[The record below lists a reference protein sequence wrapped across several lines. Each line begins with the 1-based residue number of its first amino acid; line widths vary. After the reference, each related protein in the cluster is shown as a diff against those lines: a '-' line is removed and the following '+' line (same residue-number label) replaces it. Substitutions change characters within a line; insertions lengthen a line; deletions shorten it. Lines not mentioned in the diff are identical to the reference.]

1 MQKINQPNK
10 IVKLVERAAEI
21 ELEENEMIFK
31 QCNFFNRGFCSKGT
45 SCRFVHPVEVCEQYE
60 HVGICVTKKCRK
72 RHLYSCQYYNSKSGC
87 SRGEFFSFSHR
98 SRSIKDDQEK
108 ESVKCVDDD

>member
-45 SCRFVHPVEVCEQYE
+45 SCKFEHPLEICEQYE
-60 HVGICVTKKCRK
+60 HAGICVSADKGIYTAVDTTIQIWLLQRKILFLFSQIKKHQR
-72 RHLYSCQYYNSKSGC
+72 
-87 SRGEFFSFSHR
+87 
-98 SRSIKDDQEK
+98 
-108 ESVKCVDDD
+108 